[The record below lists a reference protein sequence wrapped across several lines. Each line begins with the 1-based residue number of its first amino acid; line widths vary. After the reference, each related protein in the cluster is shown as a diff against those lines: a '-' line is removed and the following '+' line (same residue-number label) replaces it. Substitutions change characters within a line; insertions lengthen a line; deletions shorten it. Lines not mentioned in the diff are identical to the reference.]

1 MKSKIAGLAEVEVDG
16 AQGLG
21 VSLRRS
27 LAAGASPSFVV
38 QLPEGGSVAV
48 FAGFDPDDLFNLLTV
63 LREAG
68 R

>member
-1 MKSKIAGLAEVEVDG
+1 MKTKVAGLAEVEVAG
-16 AQGLG
+16 ARGLG
-21 VSLRRS
+21 LSLRQS
-27 LAAGASPSFVV
+27 FAQEASPMFVV

-48 FAGFDPDDLFNLLTV
+48 FAGFDPDDLFNVLTV